1 MMLDWDVLPLL
12 FQAEQFCQRVYSWF
26 LGRLERWRWDVR
38 VPETGA
44 HETGG
49 LGRATVTKPL
59 RQLFFCRFLFS
70 MESEAWI
77 QILVPSLIDSGA
89 LPLLLLSSFHR
100 LLFYKLEIDCSAYPE
115 GLLWGLHGTV
125 LTHNNCSVNISQ
137 NSDYCD
143 GFINF
148 RHDLSCN
155 TQASENRLCLAFSWG
170 HTQDKF
176 F

>member
-1 MMLDWDVLPLL
+1 M
-12 FQAEQFCQRVYSWF
+12 
-26 LGRLERWRWDVR
+26 R

-70 MESEAWI
+70 VESEAWI
-77 QILVPSLIDSGA
+77 RILVPSLIDSGA

-100 LLFYKLEIDCSAYPE
+100 LLFYKLEIDCSAYPK

-143 GFINF
+143 GYINF

-155 TQASENRLCLAFSWG
+155 TQASENRLCLAFS
-170 HTQDKF
+170 
-176 F
+176 